1 MGTAVSASKLPSVL
15 WGTLIITGT
24 VVGAGMFSLPVV
36 MSGAWFSWSAAM
48 LLLTWLCMLLSGLMF
63 LEASLHYPTG
73 AGFDTL
79 TRDLLGRRWN
89 LINGASIAFV
99 LGILTY
105 AYISA
110 SGAILQHTFASLGMP
125 VSARIAGLGFTL
137 LVALFVW
144 LGTAVVSRVTLI
156 FLGAK
161 VITFFLLFGG
171 LLGHV
176 KPALLFPSGGEEARY
191 LRYLWMVVPF
201 CLASFGYHG
210 NISGL
215 IGYYQRDGKKVV
227 RCLLLG
233 TVAALAIYLVWII
246 GTMGNIPRA
255 DFIAIA
261 QRGGNIDALVEALGG
276 LLQNASLSALLTI
289 FSTFA
294 VASSFLGVTLGLFDY
309 LADLLKFNN
318 GATGRLK
325 TTLVTF
331 VVPLVAALIWPN
343 GFLLAIGYAG
353 LAATIWAVIT
363 PALLAYRA
371 RQRFPEAQGWKLK
384 GGLFPLVL
392 VLLFAA
398 LNIVVSLLSYVDLLP
413 VYAR

>member
-1 MGTAVSASKLPSVL
+1 METAVSASKPPALL
-15 WGTLIITGT
+15 WGALIITGT

-36 MSGAWFSWSAAM
+36 MSGAWFSGSAII
-48 LLLTWLCMLLSGLMF
+48 LLVTWLCMLLSGLMF
-63 LEASLHYPTG
+63 LEASLHYPDG
-73 AGFDTL
+73 GGFDTL

-89 LINGASIAFV
+89 LLNGASILFV

-110 SGAILQHTFASLGMP
+110 SGAILQHTFATLSMP
-125 VSARIAGLGFTL
+125 VSARMAGFGFTL

-144 LGTAVVSRVTLI
+144 LGTAAVSRVTLI

-176 KPALLFPSGGEEARY
+176 SPELLFNPGGTDHHY
-191 LRYLWMVVPF
+191 LRYSWMVIPF

-215 IGYYQRDGKKVV
+215 IGYYQRDGRRVA

-233 TVAALAIYLVWII
+233 TVAALAIYLIWII

-255 DFIAIA
+255 NFITIA
-261 QRGGNIDALVEALGG
+261 QRGGNIDALVEALGH
-276 LLQNASLSALLTI
+276 LLQSASLSMLLTV

-309 LADLLKFNN
+309 LADLLNMDN
-318 GATGRLK
+318 SAPGRLK
-325 TTLVTF
+325 TTLITF
-331 VVPLVAALIWPN
+331 VMPLAAALIWPN

-353 LAATIWAVIT
+353 LAATVWAVIT
-363 PALLAYRA
+363 PALLALRA
-371 RQRFPEAQGWKLK
+371 RQRFPQAHGWRLPGGKLPV
-384 GGLFPLVL
+384 LL
-392 VLLFAA
+392 VLLFAV
-398 LNIVVSLLSYVDLLP
+398 LNIVVSLLSYADLLP

>member
-110 SGAILQHTFASLGMP
+110 SGAILQHTFTSLGMP

-215 IGYYQRDGKKVV
+215 IGYYQRDGKKVAC
-227 RCLLLG
+227 CLLLG

>member
-215 IGYYQRDGKKVV
+215 IGYYQRDGKKVAC
-227 RCLLLG
+227 CLLLG

>member
-1 MGTAVSASKLPSVL
+1 
-15 WGTLIITGT
+15 
-24 VVGAGMFSLPVV
+24 
-36 MSGAWFSWSAAM
+36 
-48 LLLTWLCMLLSGLMF
+48 
-63 LEASLHYPTG
+63 
-73 AGFDTL
+73 
-79 TRDLLGRRWN
+79 
-89 LINGASIAFV
+89 
-99 LGILTY
+99 
-105 AYISA
+105 
-110 SGAILQHTFASLGMP
+110 
-125 VSARIAGLGFTL
+125 
-137 LVALFVW
+137 
-144 LGTAVVSRVTLI
+144 
-156 FLGAK
+156 
-161 VITFFLLFGG
+161 
-171 LLGHV
+171 
-176 KPALLFPSGGEEARY
+176 
-191 LRYLWMVVPF
+191 
-201 CLASFGYHG
+201 
-210 NISGL
+210 
-215 IGYYQRDGKKVV
+215 
-227 RCLLLG
+227 
-233 TVAALAIYLVWII
+233 
-246 GTMGNIPRA
+246 MGNIPRA